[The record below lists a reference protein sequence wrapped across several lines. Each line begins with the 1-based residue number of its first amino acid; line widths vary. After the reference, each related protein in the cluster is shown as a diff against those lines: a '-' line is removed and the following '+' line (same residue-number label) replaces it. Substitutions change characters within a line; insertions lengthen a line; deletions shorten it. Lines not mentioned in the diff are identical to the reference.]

1 MLLQKEQQNFMDDPK
16 KWIEH
21 EAIEQ
26 RHLQDYGTFREALIR
41 CVEDRLTSILSK
53 ILVQADVNNN
63 LMLLKESRYVDLWVK
78 LFEKVV
84 SNLQETEKHEH
95 PREVLQSAKFPFS
108 GKVSKMI
115 HDAIK
120 MQIHHGM
127 ESYYMYL
134 TALSWTMQFASF

>member
-1 MLLQKEQQNFMDDPK
+1 MLLQKEQQNFIDDPK
-16 KWIEH
+16 KWIER

-84 SNLQETEKHEH
+84 SDLQETETQEH
-95 PREVLQSAKFPFS
+95 LGKGLQSAKFPFS

-115 HDAIK
+115 HDTIK
-120 MQIHHGM
+120 KQMHHGM
-127 ESYYMYL
+127 KSYYMYL
-134 TALSWTMQFASF
+134 TALS

>member
-1 MLLQKEQQNFMDDPK
+1 MLLQKEQQNFMDDPQ

-26 RHLQDYGTFREALIR
+26 RHLQDYGTFREALIQ

-63 LMLLKESRYVDLWVK
+63 LMLLEKSRYVDLWVK

-84 SNLQETEKHEH
+84 NSLQETETNEN
-95 PREVLQSAKFPFS
+95 PRQGLQSAKFPFS

-115 HDAIK
+115 HDTIK
-120 MQIHHGM
+120 KQIHHGM
-127 ESYYMYL
+127 EGY
-134 TALSWTMQFASF
+134 

>member
-1 MLLQKEQQNFMDDPK
+1 MLLQKEQQNFMDDPQ

-63 LMLLKESRYVDLWVK
+63 LMLLEKSRYVDLWVK

-84 SNLQETEKHEH
+84 NSLQETETNEN
-95 PREVLQSAKFPFS
+95 PRQGLQSAKFPFS

-115 HDAIK
+115 HDTIK
-120 MQIHHGM
+120 KQIHHGM
-127 ESYYMYL
+127 ECY
-134 TALSWTMQFASF
+134 